1 MVDLDVLSLENHE
14 EGLEGLQEVSGG
26 ALEGLVELGLKTLVG
41 EKEAVG
47 VHWSGNYRLVRVI
60 ADLYKQ
66 NRIKVDIS

>member
-47 VHWSGNYRLVRVI
+47 VH
-60 ADLYKQ
+60 
-66 NRIKVDIS
+66 